1 MSTMAELQSF
11 SSVPK
16 LETNGSNWIIF
27 QIRLKW
33 ALEEKQVFGH
43 LAGTTKKP
51 ASTEPAEKQE
61 EWQTS
66 SNFFTMLLLRK
77 CRPPLPRNSLLRA
90 VTSWPLDKLRFKY
103 SSSESVSPFH
113 LPIMRPASLAR
124 CLLTISATY
133 PLLRHPPV
141 HLLLPQHW

>member
-61 EWQTS
+61 EWL
-66 SNFFTMLLLRK
+66 SNETK
-77 CRPPLPRNSLLRA
+77 
-90 VTSWPLDKLRFKY
+90 
-103 SSSESVSPFH
+103 
-113 LPIMRPASLAR
+113 AR
-124 CLLTISATY
+124 
-133 PLLRHPPV
+133 
-141 HLLLPQHW
+141 HLLAQKLHDSTLTKLLHHATVAEMWTAITQEFTVNSSHVVA